1 MFENIG
7 VFGFILS
14 ILSIILHFGL
24 IGVFIGILALTFS
37 SIGISKTEKNSIS
50 YAGWI
55 ISIIG
60 TSWSALFFLNTGM

>member
-14 ILSIILHFGL
+14 ILSIVLHFGFTG
-24 IGVFIGILALTFS
+24 IFIGILALVFS
-37 SIGISKTEKNSIS
+37 SIGISKTEKRNIS

-60 TSWSALFFLNTGM
+60 ISFSAFIFVNAGL